1 MFRSLQ
7 AYALTTWRNLMIK
20 LVVLDVDG
28 VLTDGKK
35 YYNRD
40 GYVVMKTFCD
50 KDWTA
55 IKRLRAMDIHVVF
68 LTGDPFNE
76 SIANNRN
83 IPCIINRKDG
93 KHTDKSQYIDD
104 LAKKYKCKLNEIVY
118 AGDDIFDIEIMKKL
132 DHAYCPMNSEMTVQS
147 YADPIDA
154 NSGENFVMHLLDQL
168 QTENLIPTR
177 EFDEHLKKVYELDEK
192 EKF

>member
-40 GYVVMKTFCD
+40 GDVVMKTFCH

-55 IKRLRAMDIHVVF
+55 IKRIRAMDILVVF

-83 IPCIINRKDG
+83 IPCIVNRKDG
-93 KHTDKSQYIDD
+93 KHTDKSQYIDA

-168 QTENLIPTR
+168 QTENLIPTP

>member
-1 MFRSLQ
+1 
-7 AYALTTWRNLMIK
+7 MIK

-35 YYNRD
+35 YYNREGD
-40 GYVVMKTFCD
+40 VVMKTFCD

-55 IKRLRAMDIHVVF
+55 IKRLRAMNIDVVF

-76 SIANNRN
+76 SIARNRN
-83 IPCIINRKDG
+83 IPCIVNRRDG
-93 KHTDKSQYIDD
+93 KHTDKSYYIEDI
-104 LAKKYKCKLNEIVY
+104 AKKYNVGLDEIVY

-132 DHAYCPMNSEMTVQS
+132 KHAYCPMNSELTVQS

-154 NSGENFVMHLLDQL
+154 NSGENFVMTLLDQL
-168 QTENLIPTR
+168 QEEKLIPTPNF
-177 EFDEHLKKVYELDEK
+177 EEHLQKVYELDEQ

>member
-1 MFRSLQ
+1 
-7 AYALTTWRNLMIK
+7 MIK

-40 GYVVMKTFCD
+40 GDVVMKTFCD

-55 IKRLRAMDIHVVF
+55 IKRFRAMGINVVF

-76 SIANNRN
+76 SIAENRN
-83 IPCIINRKDG
+83 IHCIVNRKDG
-93 KHTDKSQYIDD
+93 KHTDKSHYITE
-104 LAKKYKCKLNEIVY
+104 LAKEYKVKIDEIVY

-132 DHAYCPMNSEMTVQS
+132 KHCYCPMNSAMLVQQF
-147 YADPIDA
+147 ADPIEA
-154 NSGENFVMHLLDQL
+154 NSGENFVMTLLDQL
-168 QTENLIPTR
+168 QEEKLIPDPDFET
-177 EFDEHLKKVYELDEK
+177 HLTKIYELDEK

>member
-1 MFRSLQ
+1 MWRSSV
-7 AYALTTWRNLMIK
+7 IK
-20 LVVLDVDG
+20 LIILDVDG

-40 GYVVMKTFCD
+40 GDVVMKTFCD

-55 IKRLRAMDIHVVF
+55 IKRFRAMDIPVIF

-76 SIANNRN
+76 SIAKNRN
-83 IPCIINRKDG
+83 IPCIVNRKDG
-93 KHTDKSQYIDD
+93 KHTDKSHYIDD
-104 LAKKYKCKLNEIVY
+104 LAKKYKCELDEIVY

-132 DHAYCPMNSEMTVQS
+132 DHAYCPMNSEITVQS
-147 YADPIDA
+147 YADPVDA

-168 QTENLIPTR
+168 QTEKLIPNPP
-177 EFDEHLKKVYELDEK
+177 FDEHLKKVYDLDEK

>member
-1 MFRSLQ
+1 
-7 AYALTTWRNLMIK
+7 MIK
-20 LVVLDVDG
+20 LVILDVDG

-40 GYVVMKTFCD
+40 GDVVMKTFCD

-55 IKRLRAMDIHVVF
+55 IKRFRAMDINVVF

-76 SIANNRN
+76 SIAKNRN
-83 IPCIINRKDG
+83 IPCIVNRKDG
-93 KHTDKSQYIDD
+93 KHTDKSHYIED
-104 LAKKYKCKLNEIVY
+104 LAKQYKVEMDEIVY

-132 DHAYCPMNSEMTVQS
+132 KHAYCPMNSEMTVQS

-154 NSGENFVMHLLDQL
+154 NSGEDFVMHLLDQL
-168 QTENLIPTR
+168 QTEKLIPNPDF
-177 EFDEHLKKVYELDEK
+177 EEHLKKVYELDEK

>member
-1 MFRSLQ
+1 
-7 AYALTTWRNLMIK
+7 MIK
-20 LVVLDVDG
+20 LLILDVDG

-40 GYVVMKTFCD
+40 GKVEMKTFCD

-55 IKRLRAMDIHVVF
+55 IKRFRALGINVIF

-76 SIANNRN
+76 NIAYHGN
-83 IPCIINRKDG
+83 IHCIVNRKDG
-93 KHTDKSQYIDD
+93 KHTDKSQYIDA

-168 QTENLIPTR
+168 QTENLIPTP
-177 EFDEHLKKVYELDEK
+177 EFDEHLKTVYELDEK

>member
-1 MFRSLQ
+1 MFKSLQ
-7 AYALTTWRNLMIK
+7 VFALTTWRNSMIK

-40 GYVVMKTFCD
+40 GDVVMKTFCD

-55 IKRLRAMDIHVVF
+55 IKRLRAMDIDVVF
-68 LTGDPFNE
+68 LTGDPYNE
-76 SIANNRN
+76 SIAKNRN
-83 IPCIINRKDG
+83 IPCIVNRKNG
-93 KHTDKSQYIDD
+93 KHTDKSHYIED
-104 LAKKYKCKLNEIVY
+104 LAKQYKVKIDEIVY

-132 DHAYCPMNSEMTVQS
+132 KHAYCPMNSEMTVQS
-147 YADPIDA
+147 HADPIDA

-168 QTENLIPTR
+168 QTDNLIPNPSF
-177 EFDEHLKKVYELDEK
+177 EEHLRKVYELDEK